1 MPNLPLR
8 ASAVGAA
15 IAAALAAGG
24 GTSAMATTATPARA
38 SVKCGFT
45 AIDKVVV
52 ARIKGPGSNVWLI
65 KQNVKCSGTW
75 AVAFPDVGPTK
86 THSNTVTIV
95 LKWNGKAWQL
105 KSRAGTTCKSPGHDV
120 PAPIFKQACETN

>member
-1 MPNLPLR
+1 MPNLTLR

-24 GTSAMATTATPARA
+24 GTSAMAAAATPVRA
-38 SVKCGFT
+38 SVRCNFT
-45 AIDKVVV
+45 AIDKAVV

-65 KQNVKCSGTW
+65 KQNVKCSGNW

>member
-1 MPNLPLR
+1 MPNLTLR

-24 GTSAMATTATPARA
+24 GTSAMAAAATPVHA
-38 SVKCGFT
+38 SGRCNFT
-45 AIDKVVV
+45 AIDKAVV

-65 KQNVKCSGTW
+65 KQNVKCSGNW